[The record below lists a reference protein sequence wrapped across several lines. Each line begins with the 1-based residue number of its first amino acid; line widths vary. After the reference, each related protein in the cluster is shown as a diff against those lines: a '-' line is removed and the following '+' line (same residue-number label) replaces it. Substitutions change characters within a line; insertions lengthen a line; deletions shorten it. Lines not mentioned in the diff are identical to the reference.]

1 MKTYLRHILFY
12 FENVIHPA
20 AGMTAGGEKRKRKSR
35 KSDSAQSSPESFNL
49 RGGQKKQDKSRLNP
63 AP

>member
-20 AGMTAGGEKRKRKSR
+20 GGAATGGDKKRRRSR
-35 KSDSAQSSPESFNL
+35 KADSVQTSPESFNL
-49 RGGQKKQDKSRLNP
+49 RGGHKKQDKSRLNP

>member
-1 MKTYLRHILFY
+1 MKSYLQNILFY

-20 AGMTAGGEKRKRKSR
+20 GGKTTYAEKRKRKFSSKER
-35 KSDSAQSSPESFNL
+35 PLSSPESFNL
-49 RGGQKKQDKSRLNP
+49 RASKKQDKSRLNP